1 MPNSIRNPKT
11 RITIWTLGL
20 TGVFLILAG
29 SPMAGYSIDT
39 FHPYFV
45 IGASMIILGVGF
57 IMVLSAFANQKISL
71 RQTQIAMGF
80 CGQALLGI
88 VAFEIPLTPSITF
101 PLIPPFNSSPFNLQ
115 TYSIVLGTLGI
126 TITMASIIMIGRL
139 EKKPDPT

>member
-1 MPNSIRNPKT
+1 MPNLFRNAKA
-11 RITIWTLGL
+11 RITSWTLGL

-57 IMVLSAFANQKISL
+57 IIVLSAFANQKISL
-71 RQTQIAMGF
+71 RQTQITIGL

-88 VAFEIPLTPSITF
+88 VAFEIPLTPSITL
-101 PLIPPFNSSPFNLQ
+101 PLIPPFTTSPFNLQ

-126 TITMASIIMIGRL
+126 TITIASIIMIGRL
-139 EKKPDPT
+139 ETKQTPS